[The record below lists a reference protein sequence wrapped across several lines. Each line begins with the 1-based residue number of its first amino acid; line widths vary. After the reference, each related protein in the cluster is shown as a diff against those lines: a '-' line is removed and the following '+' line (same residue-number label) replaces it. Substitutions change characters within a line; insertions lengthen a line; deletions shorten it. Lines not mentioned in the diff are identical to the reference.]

1 MGIVLKPFFL
11 KNPTRRFFL
20 FVLVSLFFFNFIID
34 PFSCLKFVFSN
45 YGTMIIVPWLVI
57 YDIFKGDHC
66 FSSFLTSSL
75 KCVFP
80 CSDETSTLPAVRSC
94 SLSEIVTSLLDLA
107 ARYLVLHGRLV
118 YWLPVYR
125 PR

>member
-1 MGIVLKPFFL
+1 MGIVLKPFFEKPNTAIL
-11 KNPTRRFFL
+11 PICSCVSIFFL
-20 FVLVSLFFFNFIID
+20 NFIID
-34 PFSCLKFVFSN
+34 PVSCLKFVFSN
-45 YGTMIIVPWLVI
+45 YGSMIIIPWLVI
-57 YDIFKGDHC
+57 YDIFKGDHR
-66 FSSFLTSSL
+66 FSSFLTSNL

-80 CSDETSTLPAVRSC
+80 CSDDKSTLPAVRSC
-94 SLSEIVTSLLDLA
+94 SLSEIVTSLLDFA